1 MSSTT
6 PERARKGET
15 LIILRL
21 TTENPLP
28 GLLYSLQDKT
38 GAPVEAKTADD
49 GPISFDVSVRLA
61 PGPRFLGGFVRSEG
75 AVRQFVYLAI
85 GRQAGDP
92 AAEYDRR
99 AKIDINDI
107 PAALLAQ
114 AASGAVLEAVLPG
127 RALDGGPACAT
138 VRPYFGWKVA
148 S

>member
-6 PERARKGET
+6 PERARKGEAVVT
-15 LIILRL
+15 LRL
-21 TTENPLP
+21 TTEDPVP
-28 GLLYSLQDKT
+28 GLLYSLQDKA
-38 GAPVEAKTADD
+38 GRPVDARTA
-49 GPISFDVSVRLA
+49 GESPISFDVSVRLA

-92 AAEYDRR
+92 AADFDRR

-107 PAALLAQ
+107 PPALLAQ
-114 AASGAVLEAVLPG
+114 AAEGAVLEAVLPG

-138 VRPYFGWKVA
+138 VRPFFGWKVA
-148 S
+148 P